1 MARANY
7 LVREFKALCS
17 KLFKN
22 VIFTA
27 NMILILLQFSSVI
40 KLPSTGRKASAA
52 ATASG
57 AVEGFENDM
66 SNQMTWTPGKLNEMK
81 QKAKE
86 EGQQEEGEEEQ
97 DGFGNLLNIVPY
109 VS

>member
-1 MARANY
+1 MFFF
-7 LVREFKALCS
+7 LP
-17 KLFKN
+17 
-22 VIFTA
+22 
-27 NMILILLQFSSVI
+27 QFSSVI

-86 EGQQEEGEEEQ
+86 DGGQQDEDEEQ
-97 DGFGNLLNIVPY
+97 DGFGNLLNIVP
-109 VS
+109 